1 MILKNKQKKYILTPI
16 NDFKFDFIFIDNTNK
31 INFIKYNDYHI
42 IKKDIKEI
50 LNDIKVISIVKLNNE
65 LKKYN
70 LICIPVY
77 TIDTRLKLYE
87 IISIYENKRRINKL
101 TKCFKELE

>member
-1 MILKNKQKKYILTPI
+1 MILKNKQKKYIFTPI

-31 INFIKYNDYHI
+31 INFIKYSDYHK
-42 IKKDIKEI
+42 IKKDIKELFNNTKI
-50 LNDIKVISIVKLNNE
+50 ISINKLNNE
-65 LKKYN
+65 LQKYS
-70 LICIPVY
+70 LVCIPIY
-77 TIDTRLKLYE
+77 TEDTRLKLYE